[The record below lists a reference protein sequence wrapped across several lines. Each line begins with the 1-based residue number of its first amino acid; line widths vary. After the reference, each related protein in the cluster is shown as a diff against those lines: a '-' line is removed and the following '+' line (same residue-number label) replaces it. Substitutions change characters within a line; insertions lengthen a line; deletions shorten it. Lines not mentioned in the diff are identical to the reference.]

1 MKNSFSADGG
11 RGSVLA
17 CLCPWASQSVTV
29 CHEIATWKLPT
40 PTPLWPDAEQRT
52 LATTTTTKTRRSFS
66 RRCKQPGFIGERP
79 SDAQAARW
87 PSSPPSRRRS
97 TLRANFGAVAL
108 SPHDVS
114 LLEARSGA
122 CARLDKHAACLH
134 DGELI
139 VRLTPDWYRGHA
151 ICGSALFCLKQY
163 TASVLAYRRAL
174 GFAVGSPAERGL
186 QSALVDACGRVD
198 GALRQCSMLGDTTQL
213 CSLLSSGAARI
224 DAPDEKHGFTPLL
237 LAAAAGH
244 PGCVR
249 ALLDGGACAGA
260 RDRYGKTALMWA
272 AAQRHEGVADVLLR
286 RCASEAASL
295 VATDSAGW
303 DALHA
308 ACLSGCLPLV
318 ERLLPLADVG
328 RAAVDGSTYL
338 HAAAQGGHV
347 AVARLLLD
355 RRADPSAR
363 QTRGKRPL
371 DLASAARKSEVV
383 ALLRPLTPELPVQ
396 AGPCA
401 ARAPTHTI
409 RMH

>member
-1 MKNSFSADGG
+1 MTSDPTSAI
-11 RGSVLA
+11 VAELA
-17 CLCPWASQSVTV
+17 ALAAS
-29 CHEIATWKLPT
+29 LN
-40 PTPLWPDAEQRT
+40 
-52 LATTTTTKTRRSFS
+52 
-66 RRCKQPGFIGERP
+66 
-79 SDAQAARW
+79 AQGDH
-87 PSSPPSRRRS
+87 
-97 TLRANFGAVAL
+97 FGAVEALTKAIAL

-383 ALLRPLTPELPVQ
+383 ALLRPLTPELPPSSCIATGLATPTGRSMAIAVGL
-396 AGPCA
+396 AFVA
-401 ARAPTHTI
+401 VWWVLAPVLGEPPPT
-409 RMH
+409 

>member
-1 MKNSFSADGG
+1 MEAANTHAFMAG
-11 RGSVLA
+11 RRA
-17 CLCPWASQSVTV
+17 AHASDDDDD
-29 CHEIATWKLPT
+29 E
-40 PTPLWPDAEQRT
+40 DEAELLSQV
-52 LATTTTTKTRRSFS
+52 
-66 RRCKQPGFIGERP
+66 
-79 SDAQAARW
+79 QAARLH
-87 PSSPPSRRRS
+87 RREAERRTGCKVAELAALAAS
-97 TLRANFGAVAL
+97 LNAQGDHFGAVEALTKAIAL